1 MKKGTKKLRHCYR
14 LNYGHEKYK
23 SLLHYLRMWPY
34 LKVGFLT
41 NVISYDEVIRVG
53 LYIGWLL
60 DAETYTQGKCRV
72 KMKTEIGAVQL
83 QARNSDRG
91 KHQTLGEGNGA
102 GSPPQH
108 SEGPNP
114 SISDVH
120 SPEPRDST
128 LTPCWSCPVCGT
140 SLRQPEQTSPGIFTL
155 SFPKSKDGEK
165 DWEVLMFVWQLCTG
179 CKLALRGIA
188 MFS

>member
-1 MKKGTKKLRHCYR
+1 M
-14 LNYGHEKYK
+14 
-23 SLLHYLRMWPY
+23 
-34 LKVGFLT
+34 
-41 NVISYDEVIRVG
+41 
-53 LYIGWLL
+53 
-60 DAETYTQGKCRV
+60 DAETYTQGKCPV

-83 QARNSDRG
+83 QARNASDRG

-128 LTPCWSCPVCGT
+128 LDTM
-140 SLRQPEQTSPGIFTL
+140 LKLPGLWYFIT
-155 SFPKSKDGEK
+155 
-165 DWEVLMFVWQLCTG
+165 
-179 CKLALRGIA
+179 AA
-188 MFS
+188 

>member
-1 MKKGTKKLRHCYR
+1 MTFGCRDIHTGKMPS
-14 LNYGHEKYK
+14 E
-23 SLLHYLRMWPY
+23 
-34 LKVGFLT
+34 
-41 NVISYDEVIRVG
+41 DEDR
-53 LYIGWLL
+53 
-60 DAETYTQGKCRV
+60 DR
-72 KMKTEIGAVQL
+72 AVQL

-128 LTPCWSCPVCGT
+128 LTPC
-140 SLRQPEQTSPGIFTL
+140 
-155 SFPKSKDGEK
+155 
-165 DWEVLMFVWQLCTG
+165 
-179 CKLALRGIA
+179 
-188 MFS
+188 